1 MLLKT
6 CIIFSPPAK
15 YTFLGSSLWTSGK
28 RTNFCKIT
36 EDLRTESVQFAHICY
51 LKFSKARENFRVDLF
66 SWLEKHD
73 KIKRT
78 IF

>member
-15 YTFLGSSLWTSGK
+15 YPFLGSSLWTSGK

-51 LKFSKARENFRVDLF
+51 LKFSKAR
-66 SWLEKHD
+66 
-73 KIKRT
+73 
-78 IF
+78 